1 MEQSILTKTDYEYNL
16 NAIKSLGAAF
26 FFYAGSYSVK
36 PIFRTLGLASMESV
50 GALCFYIIWAIH
62 IYRALCIGTKLK
74 LSLFLKIVFWDLAF
88 VFILYI
94 NKVLFPNTAQ
104 YYAEYMMFFRQIVL
118 VFIPC
123 GVLISQV
130 YDFSEAFKILRR
142 YAWYGSIIMMVS
154 LCFGY
159 LSYWDYQYWGVQ
171 LSPFIL
177 ILACSYVE
185 TRKHTDLILAIIDT
199 ALLML
204 GGRQSLVV
212 VVMGLLLLYIFNNR
226 NKSVKMLVIVSVVT
240 VASVMLVSG
249 AYITIFQVI
258 NSIFNSMGIYM
269 EALERIA
276 SGNMFST
283 STRDIIY
290 EYSFLT
296 IANNGS
302 KISGI
307 LSDRYY
313 LRHIGQYNSW
323 IQYPHNIYLELL
335 IDFGSILGLIL
346 SVVLTWK
353 VIKVMFLYG
362 SDDRKRIGI
371 LICSITMV
379 RLFVSSS
386 FIIEGS
392 FFIMLGLIMGM
403 GTRFSWGKRI

>member
-1 MEQSILTKTDYEYNL
+1 MEQLILTKTDYEYNL

-36 PIFRTLGLASMESV
+36 PIFRTLGLGSMESV

-290 EYSFLT
+290 EHSFLT

-302 KISGI
+302 KISGL

-403 GTRFSWGKRI
+403 GTRFSWGKIK

>member
-1 MEQSILTKTDYEYNL
+1 MEQPILRNTDYEYNY

-26 FFYAGSYSVK
+26 LFYAGSYSVK
-36 PIFRTLGLASMESV
+36 PIFRTLGLGSMESV

-154 LCFGY
+154 LGFGY
-159 LSYWDYQYWGVQ
+159 MDYWEYQYWGVQ

-177 ILACSYVE
+177 ILFANYSKNK
-185 TRKHTDLILAIIDT
+185 RFRDLFLLIIDALLIL
-199 ALLML
+199 L
-204 GGRQSLVV
+204 GGRQSFVV
-212 VVMGLLLLYIFNNR
+212 VVLACFALYIYDNR
-226 NKSVKMLVIVSVVT
+226 NKSIRMFIVSSLIVLVGLILISGSYT
-240 VASVMLVSG
+240 LIFRGLNSVMDSFGLH
-249 AYITIFQVI
+249 
-258 NSIFNSMGIYM
+258 M
-269 EALERIA
+269 EALDRIA
-276 SGNMFST
+276 SGKLFDT

-290 EYSFLT
+290 EYS
-296 IANNGS
+296 
-302 KISGI
+302 I
-307 LSDRYY
+307 LSILSNGTKVSGLLADRYY
-313 LRHIGQYNSW
+313 LRNFGQYTSW
-323 IQYPHNIYLELL
+323 IVYPHNIYLELL
-335 IDFGSILGLIL
+335 IDFGAVLGTAISIMLTI
-346 SVVLTWK
+346 SVVRNMF
-353 VIKVMFLYG
+353 IKG
-362 SDDRKRIGI
+362 DEQRKRMGI
-371 LICSITMV
+371 VICTLTMV

-386 FIIEGS
+386 FVIEGN
-392 FFIMLGLIMGM
+392 FYIMLGFLLGNY
-403 GTRFSWGKRI
+403 GFSRRCKMK